1 MNWFV
6 VLLLGAGL
14 FALYRIYSS
23 VRKLRDH
30 SNDDWDAKLV
40 EKLRLAG
47 SDPFQPHEVDF
58 FFALPGEAA
67 AAGLSRALLAE
78 GCELDLR
85 PAPES
90 VDYPLSLHAVKSVRI
105 SVPGMR
111 EFSRRFA
118 LLAREHGGRY
128 DGWAAGHV
136 PRAPDAPST
145 RAAPR

>member
-1 MNWFV
+1 MNWFTW
-6 VLLLGAGL
+6 LLVGAGL

-40 EKLRLAG
+40 EKLRLGG

-58 FFALPGEAA
+58 FFALPDEAA
-67 AAGLSRALLAE
+67 AAALSRALEAQ
-78 GCELDLR
+78 GYKLDLR

-90 VDYPLSLHAVKSVRI
+90 VDYPLSLHAAKALRI

-111 EFSRRFA
+111 EFSRSFA

-136 PRAPDAPST
+136 ARAPEARSVT
-145 RAAPR
+145 SR